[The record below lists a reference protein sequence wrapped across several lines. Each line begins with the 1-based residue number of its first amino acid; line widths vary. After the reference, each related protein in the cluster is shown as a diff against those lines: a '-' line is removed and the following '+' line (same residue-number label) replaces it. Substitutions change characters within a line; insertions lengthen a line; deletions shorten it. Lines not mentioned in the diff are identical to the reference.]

1 MSITPYE
8 TLAVAPKSQEASL
21 FRTSQMQKEN
31 TQQAQISSMVQQKT
45 EQKMNRTE
53 KMDQKDETPFKYD
66 AKEKGNNAYARQ
78 QQERERKKQEEQ
90 EKEDRKRLLG
100 CTFEITV

>member
-1 MSITPYE
+1 MSVTPYE

-21 FRTSQMQKEN
+21 FRTAQMQKEN
-31 TQQAQISSMVQQKT
+31 AQQVQITGMLQQKT

-53 KMDQKDETPFKYD
+53 KMEQKDETPFKYD
-66 AKEKGNNAYARQ
+66 AKEKGNNAYAK
-78 QQERERKKQEEQ
+78 QQERERKKKEEQ
-90 EKEDRKRLLG
+90 EKEDRKKLFG

>member
-8 TLAVAPKSQEASL
+8 ALAVAPKSQEASL

-31 TQQAQISSMVQQKT
+31 AQQAQINGMVQQKT

-53 KMDQKDETPFKYD
+53 KMEQKEETPFKYD
-66 AKEKGNNAYARQ
+66 AKEKGNNAYAK
-78 QQERERKKQEEQ
+78 QQEKERKKKEEQ
-90 EKEDRKRLLG
+90 EKEDRKKLFG